1 MHVAAPHP
9 HHRQRARARVS
20 AGCCT
25 AARSCASAS
34 LDAGGGAQCVR
45 AYVPTCLRARA
56 RARVCAPV
64 CVCVTVCACVC
75 ASVCASVGVC
85 VGACA
90 CIQACVPQCRSH
102 AMLCRG
108 AARAQAATAMVAS
121 AARPSVRV
129 VEVGPRD
136 GLQNERGAM
145 VPTDVKV
152 GLIERL
158 AAAGLRTVE
167 AAAFVSPKV
176 RARMT
181 RAQQGQAIARGSEGD
196 TRTPHIANTHAHAT
210 TISPLYTTHQTCAR
224 ICAH

>member
-1 MHVAAPHP
+1 M
-9 HHRQRARARVS
+9 
-20 AGCCT
+20 
-25 AARSCASAS
+25 
-34 LDAGGGAQCVR
+34 
-45 AYVPTCLRARA
+45 LR
-56 RARVCAPV
+56 
-64 CVCVTVCACVC
+64 
-75 ASVCASVGVC
+75 
-85 VGACA
+85 
-90 CIQACVPQCRSH
+90 
-102 AMLCRG
+102 RG
-108 AARAQAATAMVAS
+108 AARAQAATAMMAS

-181 RAQQGQAIARGSEGD
+181 RAQGQAIARASEGD
-196 TRTPHIANTHAHAT
+196 TRTQHTAHTHAHAT
-210 TISPLYTTHQTCAR
+210 IISPLYTTHQTCAR

>member
-1 MHVAAPHP
+1 M
-9 HHRQRARARVS
+9 
-20 AGCCT
+20 
-25 AARSCASAS
+25 
-34 LDAGGGAQCVR
+34 
-45 AYVPTCLRARA
+45 LR
-56 RARVCAPV
+56 
-64 CVCVTVCACVC
+64 
-75 ASVCASVGVC
+75 
-85 VGACA
+85 
-90 CIQACVPQCRSH
+90 
-102 AMLCRG
+102 RG
-108 AARAQAATAMVAS
+108 AARAQAATAMMAS

-181 RAQQGQAIARGSEGD
+181 RAQQGQAIARVSEGD
-196 TRTPHIANTHAHAT
+196 TRTPHIAHTHAHAT
-210 TISPLYTTHQTCAR
+210 IITPLYTMHQTCAR